1 LKNWRPISLLSN
13 FYKIISRAINTRLNR
28 YVNRI
33 CSRAQKGYNCS
44 RYTQEALINVWEHI
58 KYCQA
63 NNINGAIVA
72 IDMAKAFD
80 TLSHD
85 FVDLTYKFFNL
96 GPVIRRWLNLLGNNR
111 TACIN
116 FNKDCSSPHFQL
128 GRGRPQGD
136 NISPNTFNFSDQIL
150 IFKIELDPQVL
161 PVPRA
166 APVIINNNNEFFRLE
181 ANRNTC
187 KNESLADDN
196 TTLTICD
203 RGSLTRIKKIL
214 TDFGDI
220 SGLRCNFDKS
230 CIMTTNIPRP
240 EDIDLIQEIGFRC
253 VDTFKLLGTDIC
265 RNLNNVDNIFE
276 NIRTKFS

>member
-1 LKNWRPISLLSN
+1 
-13 FYKIISRAINTRLNR
+13 
-28 YVNRI
+28 
-33 CSRAQKGYNCS
+33 
-44 RYTQEALINVWEHI
+44 
-58 KYCQA
+58 
-63 NNINGAIVA
+63 
-72 IDMAKAFD
+72 MAKAFD

-230 CIMTTNIPRP
+230 CIMTTNVPRP
-240 EDIDLIQEIGFRC
+240 EDTDLIQEIGFRC